1 QAAARQEAAR
11 QAAEQAARQAA
22 AATRAAQ
29 QEAAERREA
38 RLREIGRQLD
48 EERAQRDAAAAS
60 ARQSRDLPHASS
72 QRRGRLMGR
81 SDPNPDLV
89 AYGEAWARKIQ
100 LDSVSF
106 ERLREL
112 LRQPHFDALV
122 TVAVRADG
130 SVESVSFVR
139 SSGSPALDAAIE
151 RTVRDLAVYP
161 PFPPALARDYDVIEI
176 RRSWHFDSAIR
187 LY

>member
-1 QAAARQEAAR
+1 R
-11 QAAEQAARQAA
+11 
-22 AATRAAQ
+22 TAQ

-48 EERAQRDAAAAS
+48 EERALRDAAAAS
-60 ARQSRDLPHASS
+60 ARQSKDLPYASS

-89 AYGEAWARKIQ
+89 AYGETWARKIQ
-100 LDSVSF
+100 LDAASF

-112 LRQPHFDALV
+112 LRQPHYDALV

-161 PFPPALARDYDVIEI
+161 PFPPALAKDYDVIEI
-176 RRSWHFDSAIR
+176 RRSWHFDTAIR
-187 LY
+187 LN